1 MPRKIKIA
9 WGEDGVDGFA
19 RVEFEDSQLDRWLE
33 MLDREQ
39 TADNRGILQAW
50 LQEIG
55 TSLRGAH
62 RQGPQAFTIKQ
73 AKLALNTF
81 LASESVSGPLVM
93 ALNGRAEEAINN
105 QLWILRA
112 AQLAEGGSV
121 VLDLMNDRIDEETL
135 REAARRALAQL
146 SLLTGRAKEV
156 DIDWAVRMLCELWE
170 AWTGRDVTLSNKQ
183 RLLEYTTKPT
193 SQSGSWIA
201 EVIEAVLPVHSAALV
216 SSAMRR
222 YIATRKNNRDPFSRN
237 CGPKEDCN

>member
-1 MPRKIKIA
+1 
-9 WGEDGVDGFA
+9 
-19 RVEFEDSQLDRWLE
+19 
-33 MLDREQ
+33 MLGREQ

-50 LQEIG
+50 LQEVG

-62 RQGPQAFTIKQ
+62 HQGQQAFTIKQ

-81 LASESVSGPLVM
+81 LASETVSGSLVM
-93 ALNGRAEEAINN
+93 ALNGRAEEAISNE
-105 QLWILRA
+105 LWILRA

-183 RLLEYTTKPT
+183 RLLEYSTKPT
-193 SQSGSWIA
+193 SLSGKWIA
-201 EVIEAVLPVHSAALV
+201 EVIEAIIPGHSAALV
-216 SSAMRR
+216 SSSMRR
-222 YIATRKNNRDPFSRN
+222 YIAKKKNNRDPFSRN